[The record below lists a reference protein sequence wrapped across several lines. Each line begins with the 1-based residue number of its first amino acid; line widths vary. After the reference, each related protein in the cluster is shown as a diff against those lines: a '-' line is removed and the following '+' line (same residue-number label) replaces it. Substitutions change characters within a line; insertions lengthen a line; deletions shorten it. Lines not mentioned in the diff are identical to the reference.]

1 MADSNVEYIKLITSE
16 YQKSENYKQY
26 VEAFLNLISPSVD
39 CLNNFDVLFN
49 LNNAVGDQLD
59 KLGELVGIGRQLP
72 IDDPDIPATL
82 DDETYRL
89 VIRAR
94 ILSNRWDGTIQGLRN
109 ILDALFA
116 EVSYEIVDNQ
126 DMSYLIT
133 LISPTIDDTLVALIL
148 NGFILPK
155 PSGVRVN
162 YEVLDNPLFG
172 WDSET
177 GFIKGWDEGKWANA

>member
-1 MADSNVEYIKLITSE
+1 
-16 YQKSENYKQY
+16 
-26 VEAFLNLISPSVD
+26 
-39 CLNNFDVLFN
+39 
-49 LNNAVGDQLD
+49 
-59 KLGELVGIGRQLP
+59 
-72 IDDPDIPATL
+72 
-82 DDETYRL
+82 
-89 VIRAR
+89 
-94 ILSNRWDGTIQGLRN
+94 
-109 ILDALFA
+109 
-116 EVSYEIVDNQ
+116 
-126 DMSYLIT
+126 MSYLIT

>member
-39 CLNNFDVLFN
+39 CLTDFDVLFN

-72 IDDPDIPATL
+72 IDDPDIHATL